1 MRERMNDTLDVLFEK
16 ARSVEPD
23 VSRTEFGFETR
34 LLARM
39 HSEKERHVPVFE
51 WMWRLVPIFTAIAI
65 SLGTWYYYMPDNAV
79 DFGTAVTA
87 QMDDPVAAIY
97 MNGE

>member
-1 MRERMNDTLDVLFEK
+1 MREQIKDTLEILFDK

-23 VSRTEFGFETR
+23 LSMTESGFETR

-39 HSEKERHVPVFE
+39 RSERERHVPVFE
-51 WMWRLVPIFTAIAI
+51 WVWRLVPIFTAITI
-65 SLGTWYYYMPDNAV
+65 SLGTWYYYMPDNAA

-87 QMDDPVAAIY
+87 QMSDPMATIY
-97 MNGE
+97 LNGE

>member
-1 MRERMNDTLDVLFEK
+1 MNDTLDVLFEK

-39 HSEKERHVPVFE
+39 RSEKERHVPVFE
-51 WMWRLVPIFTAIAI
+51 WMWRLVPVFTAITI
-65 SLGTWYYYMPDNAV
+65 SLGAWYYYLPENTF
-79 DFGTAVTA
+79 DFSTAVAA
-87 QMDDPVAAIY
+87 QMDDPVAGAY

>member
-1 MRERMNDTLDVLFEK
+1 MKDTLNVLFEK

-34 LLARM
+34 LMARM
-39 HSEKERHVPVFE
+39 RSERERQVPVFK
-51 WMWRLVPIFTAIAI
+51 WAWRLVPIFTAITI
-65 SLGTWYYYMPDNAV
+65 SLGTWYYYMPDNAA

-87 QMDDPVAAIY
+87 QMEDPIAAIY
-97 MNGE
+97 MNGEQR